1 MTYSPARVRRML
13 QSGAAEAVRRERRGE
28 IKPFTMPRPYTVDF
42 TLRASYPD
50 SVVTAVAQLTDF
62 KLEKTGDRSFRLVT
76 DSAREMGYLLDTI
89 EQVVLR

>member
-1 MTYSPARVRRML
+1 ML
-13 QSGAAEAVRRERRGE
+13 QAGAAEAVRREMRGQ
-28 IKPFTMPRPYTVDF
+28 IKPFTMQRPYTVDF

-50 SVVTAVAQLTDF
+50 SVVTAVSKLTDF